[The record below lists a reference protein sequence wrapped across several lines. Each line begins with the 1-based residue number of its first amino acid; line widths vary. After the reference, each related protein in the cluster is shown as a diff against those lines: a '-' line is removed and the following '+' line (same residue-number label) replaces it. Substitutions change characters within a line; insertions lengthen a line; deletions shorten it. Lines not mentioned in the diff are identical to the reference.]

1 MINIF
6 GMNFPDD
13 TAIDIGSMK
22 FDREGDLVLL
32 GADMHKLN
40 TLLTRA
46 GGIGVYDA
54 STFYFQTGDIAYTVD
69 TSRLFMY
76 ESSTDTWIEQEI

>member
-1 MINIF
+1 MINIL

-13 TAIDIGSMK
+13 TDIDVGSIA

-40 TLLTRA
+40 TVLTRA
-46 GGIGVYDA
+46 ACIGTYNVG
-54 STFYFQTGDIAYTVD
+54 TFYFRTGDIAYTVD